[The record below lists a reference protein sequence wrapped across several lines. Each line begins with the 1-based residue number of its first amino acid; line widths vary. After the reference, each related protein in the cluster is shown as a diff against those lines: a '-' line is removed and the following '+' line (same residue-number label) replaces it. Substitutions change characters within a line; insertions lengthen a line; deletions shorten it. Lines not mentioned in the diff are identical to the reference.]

1 MSDIQIHGLGSD
13 PTMQTILLVGPA
25 AKTRNLAQALRS
37 IAHSLCCDAIHQVPR
52 IAEEQGVEVIICV
65 GLADSQLGVCLEGLG
80 ETFKVIVLS
89 EDASTRAQ
97 MDERVYFAASEEIS
111 SPDLAQLV
119 VGALARGLD
128 HEAKIDANMDPEL
141 IESVLDAVTPL
152 AACRDLAAASMS
164 IAAGLLG
171 LLRADRI
178 HCLYYDGEESL
189 LWACTPATREHRA
202 TSGVAG
208 FVARTGRAATVEH
221 ARLDPRYHAST
232 DDPEGDGRE
241 RLLLSP
247 VLAHARVHVVVVVV
261 RGAHRPSFGA
271 RELGILE
278 LFCERAGPMV
288 EQLAL
293 REHAKALVRAREHA
307 ERGPFRIEAVRAR
320 KRVLRYGDVVRITPG
335 WVGGTYW
342 GLVALALAGSLYLV
356 FAHVNLY
363 STGPAVVRL
372 HQRTEVTAH
381 ASGAMAELVVDPG
394 QRVERDQL
402 LARLDDEQ
410 ARGELARVEA
420 AWNTQLRAR
429 LLDPSDAATAA
440 AVVGLRRQLHEAR
453 AELAERE
460 IRAPEP
466 GVVGDLRIRPG
477 QHIAVGQVVL
487 SLSSDELSQRVIAL
501 MPGADSPRIEPGMI
515 MRVELPGYRH
525 AYRDLVVEHV
535 DDEVI
540 GPSEAQRFLGPAL
553 ADSIALTGPVVL
565 IEARL
570 PSAEFSVDGISY
582 RYHEGMQA
590 TAEIRVRSES
600 LLELLIPGLQG
611 VLPGD

>member
-1 MSDIQIHGLGSD
+1 MTDIQIHGLGSD
-13 PTMQTILLVGPA
+13 PTMQAILLVGPA
-25 AKTRNLAQALRS
+25 AKTRDLAQALRS
-37 IAHSLCCDAIHQVPR
+37 IAHSLCCDAIQQVQR
-52 IAEEQGVEVIICV
+52 IVEAQDIELIICI
-65 GLADSQLGVCLEGLG
+65 GLTHAQLEVCLEGLT
-80 ETFKVIVLS
+80 ETRKVIVIS
-89 EDASTRAQ
+89 EDARTRAQ
-97 MDERVYFAASEEIS
+97 MHERVYFVAGQEIS
-111 SPDLAQLV
+111 SADLARLV
-119 VGALARGLD
+119 VAALARGLG
-128 HEAKIDANMDPEL
+128 HEVMIGTTVDPEL

-152 AACRDLAAASMS
+152 ADCRDLATASAS

-178 HCLYYDGEESL
+178 HCLYHDAEASL
-189 LWACTPATREHRA
+189 LWACTPAEREHPA

-208 FVARTGRAATVEH
+208 FVART
-221 ARLDPRYHAST
+221 RLPEIVDLAQLDSRYHASI

-247 VLAHARVHVVVVVV
+247 VLAHGHVHVVVVVV
-261 RGAHRPSFGA
+261 RGAHRPSFGP

-278 LFCERAGPMV
+278 LFCERAGPLI

-293 REHAKALVRAREHA
+293 REHAKALVRAREDA

-320 KRVLRYGDVVRITPG
+320 KRVVRYGDVIRITPG

-342 GLVALALAGSLYLV
+342 VLVALALVGSLYLV

-372 HQRTEVTAH
+372 HQRTEVTAQ
-381 ASGAMAELVVDPG
+381 ASGAMAELVVAPG

-440 AVVGLRRQLHEAR
+440 AVVGLRQQLHEAR
-453 AELAERE
+453 AELTERE
-460 IRAPEP
+460 IRAPES

-553 ADSIALTGPVVL
+553 ADSIALAGPVVL